1 MKNKMK
7 KVLAITLALVMVFAM
22 TATAFADADETATV
36 KVYTV
41 NSSGTATLRC
51 TVSATAGQT
60 VYDVVNSMSSYSPVW
75 SSGVDVFDSTLTTKY
90 LTSFMNL
97 TAANEDYQY
106 NSDGSGW
113 SEDWGWLFTVGTN
126 HVMPSFP
133 NNPNHGM
140 AMNQYTI
147 QSGDTIDVVY
157 TLTYTEWDASYN
169 TTYSIEYPWY

>member
-1 MKNKMK
+1 MKNFK
-7 KVLAITLALVMVFAM
+7 KFLSIVMVLVMVFAM
-22 TATAFADADETATV
+22 TATAFATTDGTATV
-36 KVYTV
+36 KFYIVDV
-41 NSSGTATLRC
+41 DGTAYLVD
-51 TVSATAGQT
+51 TVSATSGQS
-60 VYDVVNSMSSYSPVW
+60 VYDVVDSLSDYEPDW
-75 SSGVDVFDSTLTTKY
+75 STGVDVFDSTLTTKY
-90 LTSFMNL
+90 LTSFMGYDA
-97 TAANEDYQY
+97 TNEDHQY

-157 TLTYTEWDASYN
+157 TLTRTVWDANYN
-169 TTYSIEYPWY
+169 TTYSILYPWY